1 MKMTVVT
8 DKQGRLLAS
17 MFGYA
22 SEHASELRQASKGD
36 DERRPMATLV
46 CGPDQVFHEIEVPD
60 TYEQLAP
67 ADLHAALRQHLDQGG
82 KQP

>member
-8 DKQGRLLAS
+8 DKQGLLLAS

-22 SEHASELRQASKGD
+22 SEYPSEPHQASMD
-36 DERRPMATLV
+36 DDDQRPMATLV
-46 CGPDQVFHEIEVPD
+46 CGPDQVFHEIEAPD

-67 ADLHAALRQHLDQGG
+67 ADLLAALRQHLDQGG